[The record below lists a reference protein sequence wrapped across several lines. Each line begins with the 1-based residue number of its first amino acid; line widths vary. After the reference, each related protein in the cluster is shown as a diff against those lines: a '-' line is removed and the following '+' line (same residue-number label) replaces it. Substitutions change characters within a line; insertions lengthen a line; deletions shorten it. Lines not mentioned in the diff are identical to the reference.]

1 LEEYR
6 TKNNAPPAPE
16 GTPVIRCRDLVVA
29 YGSLLAVNGLSL
41 EILRGECFGL
51 LGPNGAGKT
60 TAVEVF
66 EGLLPPRAGTVEILG
81 ERWGRSEADD
91 RRLRQR
97 LGVALQE
104 THLPEN
110 LTVFE
115 IIRLFR
121 SFYRGGR
128 EINEL
133 IALMGLEE
141 KKNARVG
148 KLSSGQRQRLA
159 LACALVGAPE
169 IIFLDE
175 PTTGLDPHAR
185 LTIWQA
191 IEALIRDSC
200 TVLLT
205 THYMEEAARLC
216 QRVGIIDKGRLIALD
231 SPAGL
236 VRTLGAGE
244 IVELKVEGEFPL
256 ESVRRV
262 PGVHRV
268 EKREQQWILMVN
280 DSTRTLPG
288 ILSTLSVQG
297 MRVDSV
303 STHQATLE
311 DVFVRLTGK
320 GLGDE

>member
-1 LEEYR
+1 LKEYR
-6 TKNNAPPAPE
+6 ADNNIPSPSDGA
-16 GTPVIRCRDLVVA
+16 PVIRCWDLVVA
-29 YGSLLAVNGLSL
+29 YGSLVAVNGLTL
-41 EILRGECFGL
+41 DIYRGECFGL

-66 EGLLPPRAGTVEILG
+66 EGLLHPRSGSVEIL
-81 ERWGRSEADD
+81 EETWGRSEAGD

-104 THLPEN
+104 THFPEN

-141 KKNARVG
+141 KRNARVG
-148 KLSSGQRQRLA
+148 KLSGGQRQRLA
-159 LACALVGAPE
+159 LTCALVGAPE

-175 PTTGLDPHAR
+175 PTTGLDPQAR
-185 LTIWQA
+185 LTIWRA
-191 IEALIRDSC
+191 VEALVQDGC
-200 TVLLT
+200 TVVLT

-216 QRVGIIDKGRLIALD
+216 RRVGIIDSGRLIALD

-244 IVELKVEGEFPL
+244 IVELKTEGEFPL

-262 PGVHRV
+262 PGVHRA
-268 EKREQQWILMVN
+268 EKRDQQWILMVN
-280 DSTRTLPG
+280 DSAQTLPG
-288 ILSTLSVQG
+288 ILNTLSVQG
-297 MRVDSV
+297 MRVNSV

-311 DVFVRLTGK
+311 DVFVHLTGK

>member
-1 LEEYR
+1 MEEYR

-51 LGPNGAGKT
+51 LGHNGAGKT

>member
-1 LEEYR
+1 MEEYR
-6 TKNNAPPAPE
+6 TNNNAPPAPE
-16 GTPVIRCRDLVVA
+16 GAPVIRCRDLVVA

-41 EILRGECFGL
+41 EIRRGECFGL

-66 EGLLPPRAGTVEILG
+66 EGLLRPRSGTVEILG
-81 ERWGRSEADD
+81 ETWGRSEADD

-104 THLPEN
+104 THFPEN
-110 LTVFE
+110 LTVSE

-133 IALMGLEE
+133 IALLGLEE
-141 KKNARVG
+141 KRNARVG

-159 LACALVGAPE
+159 LTCALVGAPE

-191 IEALIRDSC
+191 IEALIRDGC

-216 QRVGIIDKGRLIALD
+216 QRVGIIDSGRLIVLD

-236 VRTLGAGE
+236 VRMLGAGE

-280 DSTRTLPG
+280 DSARTLPG
-288 ILSTLSVQG
+288 ILNTLSGHG

-311 DVFVRLTGK
+311 DVFVHLTGK
-320 GLGDE
+320 ELGDE

>member
-1 LEEYR
+1 M
-6 TKNNAPPAPE
+6 
-16 GTPVIRCRDLVVA
+16 IRCRDLVVA

>member
-1 LEEYR
+1 
-6 TKNNAPPAPE
+6 
-16 GTPVIRCRDLVVA
+16 VIRCRDLVVA